1 MAHRT
6 QRALISRSALAL
18 GLVALELL
26 LVGHMAFERHTVS
39 TSGSV
44 VELHASLDLHA
55 HEDRSLCE
63 REGADVD
70 GPQDSLCQSTPE
82 TLTRGWASTPH
93 RVAASLPVARCTG
106 LEVQAPRVAVWRTA
120 PKASPPAIG

>member
-1 MAHRT
+1 MARLV
-6 QRALISRSALAL
+6 QRAVISRSALAL

-26 LVGHMAFERHTVS
+26 VVGHMAFERHTVS

-63 REGADVD
+63 RDGDDLE
-70 GPQDSLCQSTPE
+70 GPQDTLCQGTPE
-82 TLTRGWASTPH
+82 TLTRSTGEARDASAQALQLARGRLPEVH
-93 RVAASLPVARCTG
+93 RSG
-106 LEVQAPRVAVWRTA
+106 VAVWRTA
-120 PKASPPAIG
+120 PKASPPALG

>member
-1 MAHRT
+1 M
-6 QRALISRSALAL
+6 ISRSALAL

-55 HEDRSLCE
+55 HDDRSLCE
-63 REGADVD
+63 TD
-70 GPQDSLCQSTPE
+70 GGDDAAWGDTPCHGTPE
-82 TLTRGWASTPH
+82 TLSFRANVDAAGPSLELDVTPH
-93 RVAASLPVARCTG
+93 LADQQHL
-106 LEVQAPRVAVWRTA
+106 APYALWLMA
-120 PKASPPAIG
+120 PKASPPAHV